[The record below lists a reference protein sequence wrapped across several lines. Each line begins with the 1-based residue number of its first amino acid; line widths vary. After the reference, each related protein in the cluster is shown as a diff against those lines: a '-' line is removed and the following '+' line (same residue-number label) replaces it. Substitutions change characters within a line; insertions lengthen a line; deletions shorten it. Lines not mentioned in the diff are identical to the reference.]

1 MDIYFDNSATTRCYD
16 SVRDIVV
23 KTMTEDFGNPS
34 SMHQKGVEG
43 EKYLKD
49 AAAIMA
55 KVLKVNEKE
64 IFFTSGGTE
73 SNNWALIGGAMANK
87 RAGNHII
94 TTAIEH
100 PAVSEPLRFLEEQG
114 YRVTRLG
121 VDADGVISLEEL
133 DAALTED
140 TIIVSTMYVNNEMG
154 AVQPVAEIARL
165 VHSKCPK
172 ALYHVDAI
180 QAFGK
185 YEIYPKRIG
194 IDLMSAS
201 GHKVHG
207 PKGVGLLYMSEKAKV
222 SPIILGGG
230 QQRGMRS
237 GTDNV
242 SAIAGFGAAV
252 KEIYQ
257 DRVKKNEYL
266 YDLKKYMIQRLSEL
280 ADVTVHGTHEDE
292 KSAPHI
298 INVSFVGVGS
308 EVMLHTLEDRSIY
321 VSAGSACSTHK
332 RSKSPTLTA
341 IGATKEQLDSSVRF
355 SFTEEN
361 TKEEVDTVIDV
372 LKQVVPMLR
381 RYRAH

>member
-1 MDIYFDNSATTRCYD
+1 MEIYFDNSATTKCYD
-16 SVRDIVV
+16 CVREIVV
-23 KTMTEDFGNPS
+23 KTLTEDFGNPS

-43 EKYLKD
+43 EKYLKE
-49 AAAIMA
+49 AAAIIA

-64 IFFTSGGTE
+64 IYFTSGGTE
-73 SNNWALIGGAMANK
+73 SNNWSLIGGAMANK

-100 PAVSEPLRFLEEQG
+100 PAVSEPVRFLEEQG
-114 YRVTRLG
+114 FRVTRLG
-121 VDADGVISLEEL
+121 VDADGIISLDEL
-133 DAALTED
+133 EAALTED

-154 AVQPVAEIARL
+154 AVQPVEEIAKL

-185 YEIYPKRIG
+185 YEIYPKRMG

-207 PKGVGLLYMSEKAKV
+207 PKGVGLLYMNEKAKV

-242 SAIAGFGAAV
+242 SSIAGFGQAV
-252 KEIYQ
+252 KEIYKN
-257 DRVKKNEYL
+257 RSEKNEYL

-280 ADVTVHGTHEDE
+280 EDVVIHGNREDA

-308 EVMLHTLEDRSIY
+308 EVMLHTLEDRGIY

-332 RSKSPTLTA
+332 RSKSPSLTA
-341 IGATKEQLDSSVRF
+341 IGATNEQIDSSVRF

-361 TKEEVDTVIDV
+361 TKDEVDMVIDV
-372 LKQVVPMLR
+372 LKQVLPMLR

>member
-1 MDIYFDNSATTRCYD
+1 MEIYFDNSATTKCYD

-23 KTMTEDFGNPS
+23 KTLTEDFGNPS
-34 SMHQKGVEG
+34 SMHQKGVDG

-49 AAAIMA
+49 AAAIFA
-55 KVLKVNEKE
+55 KILKVHEKE

-73 SNNWALIGGAMANK
+73 SNNWALFGGAMANR

-100 PAVSEPLRFLEEQG
+100 PAVLEPVRFLETQG
-114 YRVTRLG
+114 FRVTVLS
-121 VDADGVISLEEL
+121 VDENGIISLKELEE
-133 DAALTED
+133 ALTED

-154 AVQPVAEIARL
+154 AVQPVEAIAKL
-165 VHSKCPK
+165 VHEKCPK

-185 YEIYPKRIG
+185 YEIFPKRMG
-194 IDLMSAS
+194 IDLLSAS

-207 PKGVGLLYMSEKAKV
+207 PKGVGLLYMNEKVKV
-222 SPIILGGG
+222 LPIIYGGG
-230 QQRGMRS
+230 QQKGMRS

-242 SAIAGFGAAV
+242 PAIAGFGQAV

-257 DRVKKNEYL
+257 NREEKNQYL
-266 YDLKKYMIQRLSEL
+266 YELKEYMIERLREIEN
-280 ADVTVHGTHEDE
+280 VTIYGNHDRGI
-292 KSAPHI
+292 SAPHI
-298 INVSFVGVGS
+298 VNVSFNGVGS
-308 EVMLHTLEDRSIY
+308 EVMLHTLEDKKIY

-332 RSKSPTLTA
+332 RAKSPTLTA
-341 IGATKEQLDSSVRF
+341 IGAEKEGLNSSVRF

-361 TKEEVDTVIDV
+361 TKEEIDIVIDV

>member
-1 MDIYFDNSATTRCYD
+1 MDIYFDNSATTKCYG

-23 KTMTEDFGNPS
+23 KTLMEDFGNPS

-43 EKYLKD
+43 EKYLKE
-49 AAAIMA
+49 AAAIIA

-73 SNNWALIGGAMANK
+73 SNNWSLIGGAMANK
-87 RAGNHII
+87 RSGNHVI

-100 PAVSEPLRFLEEQG
+100 PAVSEPVRFLEEQG
-114 YRVTRLG
+114 FRVTRLG
-121 VDADGVISLEEL
+121 VDADGIISLEEL
-133 DAALTED
+133 EEALTED
-140 TIIVSTMYVNNEMG
+140 TILVSTMYVNNEMG
-154 AVQPVAEIARL
+154 AVQPIEKIAKL
-165 VHSKCPK
+165 VHEKCPK

-185 YEIYPKRIG
+185 YEIYPKRMG

-207 PKGVGLLYMSEKAKV
+207 PKGVGLLYMNEKAKV

-242 SAIAGFGAAV
+242 PSIAGFGQAV
-252 KEIYQ
+252 KEIYR
-257 DRVKKNEYL
+257 DRSEKNQYL
-266 YDLKKYMIQRLSEL
+266 YELKKYMIQRLSEL
-280 ADVTVHGTHEDE
+280 EDTVIHGNREDT

-308 EVMLHTLEDRSIY
+308 EVMLHTLEDRGIY

-332 RSKSPTLTA
+332 RSKSPSLTA
-341 IGATKEQLDSSVRF
+341 IGAAPEEIDSSVRF

-372 LKQVVPMLR
+372 LKQVLPLLR

>member
-1 MDIYFDNSATTRCYD
+1 MEIYFDNSATTKCYD
-16 SVRDIVV
+16 CVREIVV
-23 KTMTEDFGNPS
+23 KTLTEDFGNPS

-43 EKYLKD
+43 EKYLKE
-49 AAAIMA
+49 AAAIIA

-64 IFFTSGGTE
+64 IYFTSGGTE
-73 SNNWALIGGAMANK
+73 SNNWSLIGGAMANK

-100 PAVSEPLRFLEEQG
+100 PAVSEPVRFLEEQG
-114 YRVTRLG
+114 FRVTRLG
-121 VDADGVISLEEL
+121 VDADGIISLDEL
-133 DAALTED
+133 EAALTED

-154 AVQPVAEIARL
+154 AVQPVEEIAKL

-185 YEIYPKRIG
+185 YEIYPKRMG

-207 PKGVGLLYMSEKAKV
+207 PKGVGLLYMNEKAKV

-242 SAIAGFGAAV
+242 SSIAGFGQAV
-252 KEIYQ
+252 KEIY
-257 DRVKKNEYL
+257 KNRSEKNGYL

-280 ADVTVHGTHEDE
+280 EDVVIHGNREDT

-308 EVMLHTLEDRSIY
+308 EVMLHTLEDRGIY

-332 RSKSPTLTA
+332 RSKSPSLTA
-341 IGATKEQLDSSVRF
+341 IGATNEQIDSSVRF

-361 TKEEVDTVIDV
+361 TKEEVDMVIDV
-372 LKQVVPMLR
+372 LKQVLPMLR

>member
-1 MDIYFDNSATTRCYD
+1 MEIYFDNSATTRCYD
-16 SVRDIVV
+16 SVKEIVV
-23 KTMTEDFGNPS
+23 KTLMEDFGNPS

-43 EKYLKD
+43 ENYLKE
-49 AAAIMA
+49 AVSIIA

-100 PAVSEPLRFLEEQG
+100 PAVSEPIRFLEEQG
-114 YRVTRLG
+114 FRVTRLG
-121 VDADGVISLEEL
+121 VDADGVISLDEL
-133 DAALTED
+133 ESALTED
-140 TIIVSTMYVNNEMG
+140 TIMVSTMYVNNEMG
-154 AVQPVAEIARL
+154 AVQPVEAIARL
-165 VHSKCPK
+165 VHQKCPK

-185 YEIYPKRIG
+185 YEIYPKRTG

-207 PKGVGLLYMSEKAKV
+207 PKGVGLLYVNEKVKV

-242 SAIAGFGAAV
+242 SAIAGFGQAV
-252 KEIYQ
+252 KVIY
-257 DRVKKNEYL
+257 KNRSEKNAYL
-266 YDLKKYMIQRLSEL
+266 YELKKYMIGRLSEL
-280 ADVTVHGTHEDE
+280 DDVVIHGSREDT

-308 EVMLHTLEDRSIY
+308 EVMLHTLEDRQIY

-332 RSKSPTLTA
+332 RARSATLTA
-341 IGATKEQLDSSVRF
+341 IKAASEQMDSAVRF

-372 LKQVVPMLR
+372 LKQVLPMLR

>member
-1 MDIYFDNSATTRCYD
+1 MEIYFDNSATTKCYE

-23 KTMTEDFGNPS
+23 KTLMDDFGNPS

-43 EKYLKD
+43 ENYLKE
-49 AAAIMA
+49 ATAIIA

-64 IFFTSGGTE
+64 VFFTSGGTE
-73 SNNWALIGGAMANK
+73 SNNWSLIGGAMANK
-87 RAGNHII
+87 RSGNHII

-100 PAVSEPLRFLEEQG
+100 PAVSEPVRFLEEQG
-114 YRVTRLG
+114 FRVTRLG
-121 VDADGVISLEEL
+121 VDADGIISMEEL
-133 DAALTED
+133 EQALTED
-140 TIIVSTMYVNNEMG
+140 TILVSTMYVNNEMG
-154 AVQPVAEIARL
+154 AVQPVEAIAKL
-165 VHSKCPK
+165 VHAKCPK

-185 YEIYPKRIG
+185 YEIYPKRMG

-207 PKGVGLLYMSEKAKV
+207 PKGVGLLYMNEKAKV

-242 SAIAGFGAAV
+242 PSIAGFGQAV
-252 KEIYQ
+252 KEIY
-257 DRVKKNEYL
+257 KNRSEKNAYL

-280 ADVTVHGTHEDE
+280 DDVVIHGNREDA

-308 EVMLHTLEDRSIY
+308 EVMLHTLEDRGIY

-332 RSKSPTLTA
+332 RSKSPSLTA
-341 IGATKEQLDSSVRF
+341 IGASGEEIDSSVRF

-361 TKEEVDTVIDV
+361 TKEEVDTVMDV
-372 LKQVVPMLR
+372 LKQVLPMLR

>member
-1 MDIYFDNSATTRCYD
+1 MEIYFDNSATTKCYD

-23 KTMTEDFGNPS
+23 KTLIEDFGNPS

-43 EKYLKD
+43 EQYLKD
-49 AAAIMA
+49 AAAIFA
-55 KVLKVNEKE
+55 KVLKVQEKE
-64 IFFTSGGTE
+64 IYFTSGGTE
-73 SNNWALIGGAMANK
+73 SNNWALFGAAMANK

-94 TTAIEH
+94 TTVIEH
-100 PAVSEPLRFLEEQG
+100 PAVSEPIRFLESQG
-114 YRVTRLG
+114 FRVTLLP
-121 VDADGVISLEEL
+121 VDKNGIISLEKLEES
-133 DAALTED
+133 LTDD

-154 AVQPVAEIARL
+154 AVQPVEAIAKL
-165 VHSKCPK
+165 VHEKCPK

-194 IDLMSAS
+194 IDLLSAS

-222 SPIILGGG
+222 LPIIYGGG
-230 QQRGMRS
+230 QQKGMRS

-242 SAIAGFGAAV
+242 SAIAGFGQAV

-257 DRVKKNEYL
+257 NREAKNTYL
-266 YDLKKYMIQRLSEL
+266 YELKEYMIQRLSEIEN
-280 ADVTVHGTHEDE
+280 VSIHGCHERSI
-292 KSAPHI
+292 SAPHI
-298 INVSFVGVGS
+298 VNAAFNGIGS
-308 EVMLHTLEDRSIY
+308 EVMLHTLEDRQIY

-332 RSKSPTLTA
+332 RAKSPTLTA
-341 IGATKEQLDSSVRF
+341 IGANIEELNSSVRF

-361 TKEEVDTVIDV
+361 TKEEVDKVIEV

>member
-1 MDIYFDNSATTRCYD
+1 MEIYFDNSATTRCYD
-16 SVRDIVV
+16 CVKEIVV
-23 KTMTEDFGNPS
+23 KTLMEDFGNPS

-43 EKYLKD
+43 ENYLKE
-49 AAAIMA
+49 AASIIA

-100 PAVSEPLRFLEEQG
+100 PAVSEPIRFLEEQG
-114 YRVTRLG
+114 FRVTRLG
-121 VDADGVISLEEL
+121 VDADGVISLDEL
-133 DAALTED
+133 ESALTED
-140 TIIVSTMYVNNEMG
+140 TILVSTMYVNNEMG
-154 AVQPVAEIARL
+154 AVQPVEAIARL
-165 VHSKCPK
+165 VHQKCPR

-185 YEIYPKRIG
+185 YEIYPKRTG

-207 PKGVGLLYMSEKAKV
+207 PKGVGLLYMNEKAKV

-242 SAIAGFGAAV
+242 SAIAGFGQAV
-252 KEIYQ
+252 KEIY
-257 DRVKKNEYL
+257 KNRSEKNAYL
-266 YDLKKYMIQRLSEL
+266 YELKKYMIGRLSEL
-280 ADVTVHGTHEDE
+280 DNVVIHGSREDT

-308 EVMLHTLEDRSIY
+308 EVMLHTLEDRQIY

-332 RSKSPTLTA
+332 RARSSTLTA
-341 IGATKEQLDSSVRF
+341 IGAAAAQMDSAVRF

-361 TKEEVDTVIDV
+361 TKEEVDTVIDI
-372 LKQVVPMLR
+372 LKQVLPMLR

>member
-1 MDIYFDNSATTRCYD
+1 MEIYFDNSATTKCYE

-23 KTMTEDFGNPS
+23 KTLMDDFGNPS

-43 EKYLKD
+43 ENYLKE
-49 AAAIMA
+49 AAAIIA

-64 IFFTSGGTE
+64 VFFTSGGTE
-73 SNNWALIGGAMANK
+73 SNNWSLIGGAMANK
-87 RAGNHII
+87 RSGNHII

-100 PAVSEPLRFLEEQG
+100 PAVSEPVRFLEEQG
-114 YRVTRLG
+114 FRVTRLG
-121 VDADGVISLEEL
+121 VDADGIISMEEL
-133 DAALTED
+133 EQALTED
-140 TIIVSTMYVNNEMG
+140 TILVSTMYVNNEMG
-154 AVQPVAEIARL
+154 AVQPVEAIAKL
-165 VHSKCPK
+165 VHAKCPK

-185 YEIYPKRIG
+185 YEIYPKRMG

-207 PKGVGLLYMSEKAKV
+207 PKGVGLLYMNEKAKV

-242 SAIAGFGAAV
+242 PSIAGFGQAV
-252 KEIYQ
+252 KEIY
-257 DRVKKNEYL
+257 KNRSEKNAYL

-280 ADVTVHGTHEDE
+280 DDVVIHGNREDA

-308 EVMLHTLEDRSIY
+308 EVMLHTLEDRGIY

-332 RSKSPTLTA
+332 RSKSPSLTA
-341 IGATKEQLDSSVRF
+341 IGASGEEIDSSVRF

-372 LKQVVPMLR
+372 LKQVLPMLR

>member
-1 MDIYFDNSATTRCYD
+1 MEIYFDNSATTKCYD
-16 SVRDIVV
+16 CVRDIVV
-23 KTMTEDFGNPS
+23 KTLMEDFGNPS
-34 SMHQKGVEG
+34 AMHQKGVEG
-43 EKYLKD
+43 ERYLKE
-49 AAAIMA
+49 AAGIFAR
-55 KVLKVNEKE
+55 VLKVNEKE
-64 IFFTSGGTE
+64 IYFTSGGTE

-100 PAVSEPLRFLEEQG
+100 PAVSEPVRFLEEQG

-121 VDADGVISLEEL
+121 VDADGMISLKELEE
-133 DAALTED
+133 ALTED

-154 AVQPVAEIARL
+154 AVQQVEEIASL
-165 VHSKCPK
+165 VHEKCPK

-185 YEIYPKRIG
+185 YEIYPKRMG
-194 IDLMSAS
+194 IDLLSAS

-207 PKGVGLLYMSEKAKV
+207 PKGVGLLYVNEKVRV

-257 DRVKKNEYL
+257 NRTEKNAYL
-266 YDLKKYMIQRLSEL
+266 YDLKKYMLQKLREL
-280 ADVTVHGTHEDE
+280 DNVVIHGTHEDA

-298 INVSFVGVGS
+298 INVSFIGVGS
-308 EVMLHTLEDRSIY
+308 EVMLHTLEDRGIY

-341 IGATKEQLDSSVRF
+341 IGAAKEELDSAVRF

-372 LKQVVPMLR
+372 LKQVLPMLR

>member
-1 MDIYFDNSATTRCYD
+1 MEIYFDNSATTRCYD
-16 SVRDIVV
+16 SVKEIVV
-23 KTMTEDFGNPS
+23 KTLTEDFGNPS

-49 AAAIMA
+49 AAAIVA

-73 SNNWALIGGAMANK
+73 SNNWALVGGAMANK

-100 PAVSEPLRFLEEQG
+100 PAVSEPVRFLEEQG
-114 YRVTRLG
+114 FRVTRLG
-121 VDADGVISLEEL
+121 VDADGIISIKDLE
-133 DAALTED
+133 DALTED

-154 AVQPVAEIARL
+154 AVQPVEEIAKL

-185 YEIYPKRIG
+185 YEIYPKRMG
-194 IDLMSAS
+194 IDLLSAS

-207 PKGVGLLYMSEKAKV
+207 PKGVGLLYMSDKVKV

-242 SAIAGFGAAV
+242 SAIAGFGQAV

-257 DRVKKNEYL
+257 NRTEKNVYL
-266 YDLKKYMIQRLSEL
+266 YELKKYMLQRLSEL
-280 ADVTVHGTHEDE
+280 DDVVIHGSHEDT

-298 INVSFVGVGS
+298 INASFVGVGS
-308 EVMLHTLEDRSIY
+308 EVMLHTLEDRGIY

-332 RSKSPTLTA
+332 RSKSPSLTA
-341 IGATKEQLDSSVRF
+341 IGATKEQLDSAVRF

-361 TKEEVDTVIDV
+361 TKEEVDTVMEV
-372 LKQVVPMLR
+372 LKQVLPMLR

>member
-1 MDIYFDNSATTRCYD
+1 MEIYFDNSATTKCYE

-23 KTMTEDFGNPS
+23 KTLMDDFGNPS

-43 EKYLKD
+43 ENYLKE
-49 AAAIMA
+49 AAAIIA

-64 IFFTSGGTE
+64 VFFTSGGTE
-73 SNNWALIGGAMANK
+73 SNNWSLIGGAMANK
-87 RAGNHII
+87 RSGNHII

-100 PAVSEPLRFLEEQG
+100 PAVSEPVRFLEEQG
-114 YRVTRLG
+114 FRVTRLG
-121 VDADGVISLEEL
+121 VDADGIIFMEEL
-133 DAALTED
+133 EQALTED
-140 TIIVSTMYVNNEMG
+140 TILVSTMYVNNEMG
-154 AVQPVAEIARL
+154 AVQPVEAIAKL
-165 VHSKCPK
+165 VHEKCPK

-185 YEIYPKRIG
+185 YEIYPKRMG

-207 PKGVGLLYMSEKAKV
+207 PKGVGLLYMNEKAKV

-242 SAIAGFGAAV
+242 PSIAGFGQAV
-252 KEIYQ
+252 KEIY
-257 DRVKKNEYL
+257 KNRSEKNGYL

-280 ADVTVHGTHEDE
+280 DDVVIHGNREDA

-308 EVMLHTLEDRSIY
+308 EVMLHTLEDRGIY

-332 RSKSPTLTA
+332 RSKSPSLTA
-341 IGATKEQLDSSVRF
+341 IGASSEEIDSSVRF

-361 TKEEVDTVIDV
+361 TKKEVDTVMDV
-372 LKQVVPMLR
+372 LKQVLPMLR

>member
-1 MDIYFDNSATTRCYD
+1 MEIYFDNSATTRCYD
-16 SVRDIVV
+16 SVKEIVV
-23 KTMTEDFGNPS
+23 KTLIEDFGNPS

-49 AAAIMA
+49 AAAIFA

-100 PAVSEPLRFLEEQG
+100 PAVSEPVRFLEEQG

-121 VDADGVISLEEL
+121 VDGDGIISMKELE
-133 DAALTED
+133 DALTED

-154 AVQPVAEIARL
+154 AVQPVEEIAKL

-185 YEIYPKRIG
+185 YEIYPKRMG

-207 PKGVGLLYMSEKAKV
+207 PKGVGLLYMSDKAKV

-242 SAIAGFGAAV
+242 SAIAGFGQAV
-252 KEIYQ
+252 KEIY
-257 DRVKKNEYL
+257 KNRAEKNAYL
-266 YDLKKYMIQRLSEL
+266 YELKKYMLQRLSEL
-280 ADVTVHGTHEDE
+280 DGVVVHGSHEDV

-298 INVSFVGVGS
+298 INASFVGVGS
-308 EVMLHTLEDRSIY
+308 EVMLHTLEDRGIY

-332 RSKSPTLTA
+332 RSKSPSLTA
-341 IGATKEQLDSSVRF
+341 VGATKEQLDSAVRF

-361 TKEEVDTVIDV
+361 TKEEVDVVMEV
-372 LKQVVPMLR
+372 LKQVLPMLR

>member
-1 MDIYFDNSATTRCYD
+1 MEIYFDNSATTKCYE
-16 SVRDIVV
+16 SVCDIVV
-23 KTMTEDFGNPS
+23 KTLMEDFGNPS

-43 EKYLKD
+43 ENYLKE
-49 AAAIMA
+49 AAAIIA

-73 SNNWALIGGAMANK
+73 SNNWSLIGGAMANK
-87 RAGNHII
+87 RSGNHII

-100 PAVSEPLRFLEEQG
+100 PAVSEPVRFLEEQG
-114 YRVTRLG
+114 FRVTRLG
-121 VDADGVISLEEL
+121 VDADGIISMEEL
-133 DAALTED
+133 EQALTED
-140 TIIVSTMYVNNEMG
+140 TILVSTMYVNNEMG
-154 AVQPVAEIARL
+154 AVQPVEKIARL
-165 VHSKCPK
+165 IHEKSPK

-207 PKGVGLLYMSEKAKV
+207 PKGVGLLYMNEKAKV

-242 SAIAGFGAAV
+242 PSIAGFGQAV

-257 DRVKKNEYL
+257 NRSGKNQYL
-266 YDLKKYMIQRLSEL
+266 YELKKYMIQRLAEL
-280 ADVTVHGTHEDE
+280 DDTVIHGNREDS

-298 INVSFVGVGS
+298 VNVSFVGVGS
-308 EVMLHTLEDRSIY
+308 EVMLHTLEDRGIY

-332 RSKSPTLTA
+332 RAKSPSLTA
-341 IGATKEQLDSSVRF
+341 IGASSEEIDSSVRF

-372 LKQVVPMLR
+372 LKQVLPLLR

>member
-1 MDIYFDNSATTRCYD
+1 MEIYFDNSATTKCYD
-16 SVRDIVV
+16 CVREIVV
-23 KTMTEDFGNPS
+23 KTLTEDFGNPS

-43 EKYLKD
+43 EKYLKE
-49 AAAIMA
+49 AAAIIA

-64 IFFTSGGTE
+64 IYFTSGGTE
-73 SNNWALIGGAMANK
+73 SNNWSLIGGAMANK

-100 PAVSEPLRFLEEQG
+100 PAVSEPVRFLEEQG
-114 YRVTRLG
+114 FRVTRLG
-121 VDADGVISLEEL
+121 VDADGIISLDEL
-133 DAALTED
+133 EAALTED

-154 AVQPVAEIARL
+154 AVQPVEEIAKL

-185 YEIYPKRIG
+185 YEIYPKRMG

-207 PKGVGLLYMSEKAKV
+207 PKGVGLLYMNEKAKV

-242 SAIAGFGAAV
+242 SSIAGFGQAV
-252 KEIYQ
+252 KEFYKT
-257 DRVKKNEYL
+257 RSEKNEYL

-280 ADVTVHGTHEDE
+280 EDVVIHGNREDA

-308 EVMLHTLEDRSIY
+308 EVMLHTLEDRGIY

-332 RSKSPTLTA
+332 RSKSPSLTA
-341 IGATKEQLDSSVRF
+341 IGATNEQIDSSVRF

-361 TKEEVDTVIDV
+361 TKEEVDMVIDV
-372 LKQVVPMLR
+372 LKQVLPMLR

>member
-1 MDIYFDNSATTRCYD
+1 MEIYFDNSATTKCYD
-16 SVRDIVV
+16 CVREIVV
-23 KTMTEDFGNPS
+23 KTLTEDFGNPS

-43 EKYLKD
+43 EKYLKE
-49 AAAIMA
+49 AAAIIA

-64 IFFTSGGTE
+64 IYFTSGGTE
-73 SNNWALIGGAMANK
+73 SNNWSLIGGAMANK

-100 PAVSEPLRFLEEQG
+100 PAVSEPVRFLEEQG
-114 YRVTRLG
+114 FRVTRLG
-121 VDADGVISLEEL
+121 VDADGIISLDEL
-133 DAALTED
+133 EAALTED

-154 AVQPVAEIARL
+154 AVQPVEEIAKL

-185 YEIYPKRIG
+185 YEIYPKRMG

-207 PKGVGLLYMSEKAKV
+207 PKGVGLLYMNEKAKV

-242 SAIAGFGAAV
+242 SSIAGFGQAV
-252 KEIYQ
+252 KEIYKN
-257 DRVKKNEYL
+257 RSEKNEYL

-280 ADVTVHGTHEDE
+280 EDVVIHGNREDA

-308 EVMLHTLEDRSIY
+308 EVMLHTLEDRGIY

-332 RSKSPTLTA
+332 RSKSPSLTA
-341 IGATKEQLDSSVRF
+341 IGATNEQIDSSVRF

-361 TKEEVDTVIDV
+361 TKEEVDMVIDV
-372 LKQVVPMLR
+372 LKQVLPMLR

>member
-1 MDIYFDNSATTRCYD
+1 MEIYFDNSATTKCYE

-23 KTMTEDFGNPS
+23 KTLMEDFGNPS

-43 EKYLKD
+43 ENYLKE
-49 AAAIMA
+49 AAAIIA

-64 IFFTSGGTE
+64 VFFTSGGTE
-73 SNNWALIGGAMANK
+73 SNNWSLIGGAMANK
-87 RAGNHII
+87 RSGNHII

-100 PAVSEPLRFLEEQG
+100 PAVSEPVRFLEEQG
-114 YRVTRLG
+114 FRVTRLG
-121 VDADGVISLEEL
+121 VDADGIISMEEL
-133 DAALTED
+133 EQALTED
-140 TIIVSTMYVNNEMG
+140 TILVSTMYVNNEMG
-154 AVQPVAEIARL
+154 AVQPVEAIAKL
-165 VHSKCPK
+165 VHAKCPK

-185 YEIYPKRIG
+185 YEIYPKRMG

-207 PKGVGLLYMSEKAKV
+207 PKGVGLLYMNEKAKV

-242 SAIAGFGAAV
+242 PSIAGFGQAV
-252 KEIYQ
+252 KEIY
-257 DRVKKNEYL
+257 KNRSEKNAYL

-280 ADVTVHGTHEDE
+280 DDVVIHGNREDA

-308 EVMLHTLEDRSIY
+308 EVMLHTLEDRGIY

-332 RSKSPTLTA
+332 RSKSPSLTA
-341 IGATKEQLDSSVRF
+341 IGASGPEIDSSVRF

-361 TKEEVDTVIDV
+361 TKEEVDTVMDV
-372 LKQVVPMLR
+372 LKQVLPMLR

>member
-1 MDIYFDNSATTRCYD
+1 MEIYFDNSATTRCYD
-16 SVRDIVV
+16 SVRDIMV
-23 KTMTEDFGNPS
+23 KTLTEDFGNPS

-43 EKYLKD
+43 EQYLKD
-49 AAAIMA
+49 AAAIFA
-55 KVLKVNEKE
+55 KVLKVREKE

-100 PAVSEPLRFLEEQG
+100 PAVSEPVHFLEGQG
-114 YRVTRLG
+114 FRVTVLP
-121 VDADGVISLEEL
+121 VDKNGIISLETLEEN
-133 DAALTED
+133 LTDD
-140 TIIVSTMYVNNEMG
+140 TILVSTMYVNNEMG
-154 AVQPVAEIARL
+154 AVQPIEAIAKL
-165 VHSKCPK
+165 VHEKCPK

-185 YEIYPKRIG
+185 YEIYPKRMG

-207 PKGVGLLYMSEKAKV
+207 PKGVGLFYMDERAKV
-222 SPIILGGG
+222 LPIIYGGG

-242 SAIAGFGAAV
+242 TAIAGFGQAV

-257 DRVKKNEYL
+257 NRAEKNQYL
-266 YDLKKYMIQRLSEL
+266 YELKEYMIQRLSEIEN
-280 ADVTVHGTHEDE
+280 VSIHGCHERSI
-292 KSAPHI
+292 SAPHI
-298 INVSFVGVGS
+298 VNVAFNGIGS
-308 EVMLHTLEDRSIY
+308 EVMLHTLEDRKIY

-332 RSKSPTLTA
+332 RAKSPTLTA
-341 IGATKEQLDSSVRF
+341 IGANAEELNSSVRF

-361 TKEEVDTVIDV
+361 TKEEIDTVIEL
-372 LKQVVPMLR
+372 LKKVVPMLR

>member
-1 MDIYFDNSATTRCYD
+1 MEIYFDNSATTKCYE

-23 KTMTEDFGNPS
+23 KTLMDDFGNPS

-43 EKYLKD
+43 ENYLKE
-49 AAAIMA
+49 AAAIIA

-64 IFFTSGGTE
+64 VFFTSGGTE
-73 SNNWALIGGAMANK
+73 SNNWSLIGGAMANK
-87 RAGNHII
+87 RSGNHII

-100 PAVSEPLRFLEEQG
+100 PAVSEPVRFLEEQG
-114 YRVTRLG
+114 FRITRLG
-121 VDADGVISLEEL
+121 VDADGIISLEEL
-133 DAALTED
+133 EQALTDD
-140 TIIVSTMYVNNEMG
+140 TILVSTMYVNNEMG
-154 AVQPVAEIARL
+154 AVQPVEAIAKL
-165 VHSKCPK
+165 IHEKCPK

-185 YEIYPKRIG
+185 YEIYPKRMG

-242 SAIAGFGAAV
+242 PSIAGFGQAV
-252 KEIYQ
+252 KEIYKN
-257 DRVKKNEYL
+257 RSEKNEYL

-280 ADVTVHGTHEDE
+280 DDVVIHGNREDA

-308 EVMLHTLEDRSIY
+308 EVMLHTLEDRGIY

-332 RSKSPTLTA
+332 RSKSPSLTA
-341 IGATKEQLDSSVRF
+341 IGASGAEIDSSVRF

-361 TKEEVDTVIDV
+361 TKEEVDTVMDV
-372 LKQVVPMLR
+372 LKQVLPMLR

>member
-1 MDIYFDNSATTRCYD
+1 MEIYFDNSATTKCYE

-23 KTMTEDFGNPS
+23 KTLMDDFGNPS
-34 SMHQKGVEG
+34 SMHQKGVVG
-43 EKYLKD
+43 ENYLKE
-49 AAAIMA
+49 AAAIIA

-73 SNNWALIGGAMANK
+73 SNNWSLIGGAMANK
-87 RAGNHII
+87 RSGNHII

-100 PAVSEPLRFLEEQG
+100 PAVSEPVRFLEEQG
-114 YRVTRLG
+114 FRVTRLG
-121 VDADGVISLEEL
+121 VDADGIISMEEL
-133 DAALTED
+133 EQALTED
-140 TIIVSTMYVNNEMG
+140 TILVSTMYVNNEMG
-154 AVQPVAEIARL
+154 AVQPVEAIAKL
-165 VHSKCPK
+165 VHEKCPK

-185 YEIYPKRIG
+185 YEIYPKRMG

-207 PKGVGLLYMSEKAKV
+207 PKGVGLLYMNEKAKV

-242 SAIAGFGAAV
+242 PSIAGFGQAV
-252 KEIYQ
+252 KEIYKN
-257 DRVKKNEYL
+257 RFEKNEYL

-280 ADVTVHGTHEDE
+280 DDVVIHGNREDA

-308 EVMLHTLEDRSIY
+308 EVMLHTLEDRGIY

-332 RSKSPTLTA
+332 RSKSPSLTA
-341 IGATKEQLDSSVRF
+341 IGASVEEIDSSVRF

-361 TKEEVDTVIDV
+361 AKEEVDTVVDV
-372 LKQVVPMLR
+372 LKQVLPMLR

>member
-1 MDIYFDNSATTRCYD
+1 
-16 SVRDIVV
+16 
-23 KTMTEDFGNPS
+23 
-34 SMHQKGVEG
+34 
-43 EKYLKD
+43 
-49 AAAIMA
+49 
-55 KVLKVNEKE
+55 
-64 IFFTSGGTE
+64 
-73 SNNWALIGGAMANK
+73 
-87 RAGNHII
+87 
-94 TTAIEH
+94 
-100 PAVSEPLRFLEEQG
+100 
-114 YRVTRLG
+114 
-121 VDADGVISLEEL
+121 
-133 DAALTED
+133 
-140 TIIVSTMYVNNEMG
+140 MG
-154 AVQPVAEIARL
+154 AVQPDEENAKL

-185 YEIYPKRIG
+185 YEIYPKRMG

-207 PKGVGLLYMSEKAKV
+207 PKGVGLLYMNEKAKV

-242 SAIAGFGAAV
+242 SSIAGFGQAV
-252 KEIYQ
+252 KEIYKN
-257 DRVKKNEYL
+257 RSEKNEYL

-280 ADVTVHGTHEDE
+280 EDVVIHGNREDA

-308 EVMLHTLEDRSIY
+308 EVMLHTLEDRGIY

-332 RSKSPTLTA
+332 RTKSPTLTA
-341 IGATKEQLDSSVRF
+341 IGATNEQIDSSVRF

-361 TKEEVDTVIDV
+361 TKEEVDMVIDV
-372 LKQVVPMLR
+372 LKQVLPMLR

>member
-1 MDIYFDNSATTRCYD
+1 MEIYFDNSATTKCYK

-23 KTMTEDFGNPS
+23 KTLMEDFGNPS

-43 EKYLKD
+43 ENYLKD
-49 AAAIMA
+49 AAAIIA

-64 IFFTSGGTE
+64 VFFTSGGTE
-73 SNNWALIGGAMANK
+73 SNNWSLIGGAMANK
-87 RAGNHII
+87 RSGNHII

-100 PAVSEPLRFLEEQG
+100 PAVSEPVRFLEEQG
-114 YRVTRLG
+114 FRVTRLG
-121 VDADGVISLEEL
+121 VDADGIISLEEL
-133 DAALTED
+133 EQALTED
-140 TIIVSTMYVNNEMG
+140 TILVSTMYVNNEMG
-154 AVQPVAEIARL
+154 AVQPVEAIAKL
-165 VHSKCPK
+165 VHAKCPK

-185 YEIYPKRIG
+185 YEIYPKRMG

-207 PKGVGLLYMSEKAKV
+207 PKGVGLLYMNEKAKV

-242 SAIAGFGAAV
+242 PSIAGFGQAV
-252 KEIYQ
+252 KEIY
-257 DRVKKNEYL
+257 KNRSEKNAYL

-280 ADVTVHGTHEDE
+280 EDVVIHGNREDE

-308 EVMLHTLEDRSIY
+308 EVMLHTLEDRGIY

-332 RSKSPTLTA
+332 RSKSPSLTA
-341 IGATKEQLDSSVRF
+341 IGASGPEIDSSVRF

-361 TKEEVDTVIDV
+361 TKEEVDTVMDV
-372 LKQVVPMLR
+372 LKQVLPMLR

>member
-257 DRVKKNEYL
+257 DRAKKNEYL

-280 ADVTVHGTHEDE
+280 DDVAVHGTHEDE

-308 EVMLHTLEDRSIY
+308 EVMLHTLEDRGIY

>member
-16 SVRDIVV
+16 SVCKVV
-23 KTMTEDFGNPS
+23 QKTMREDFGNPS
-34 SMHQKGVEG
+34 SMHQKGVDG
-43 EKYLKD
+43 EKYMKN
-49 AAAIMA
+49 AAITLA
-55 KVLKVNEKE
+55 KVLKVQEKE

-73 SNNWALIGGAMANK
+73 SNNWALIGGTMANK
-87 RAGNHII
+87 RMGNHII

-100 PAVSEPLRFLEEQG
+100 PAVSEPVRFLEEQG
-114 YRVTRLG
+114 YRVTRLT
-121 VDADGVISLEEL
+121 VDTDGLISLEALAE
-133 DAALTED
+133 ALTED
-140 TIIVSTMYVNNEMG
+140 TILVSTMYVNNEIG
-154 AVQPVAEIARL
+154 SVQPIEEIAKM
-165 VHSKCPK
+165 VHEKCPR

-185 YEIYPKRIG
+185 YEIYPRRMG

-207 PKGVGLLYMSEKAKV
+207 PKGVGLLYISEKARIA
-222 SPIILGGG
+222 PMILGGG

-242 SAIAGFGAAV
+242 PAIAGLGAAV
-252 KEIYQ
+252 EEIYR
-257 DRVKKNEYL
+257 DRAEKNAHL
-266 YDLKKYMIQRLSEL
+266 YGLKEYMIERLKEL
-280 ADVTVHGTHEDE
+280 DEVVIHGCMERS

-298 INVSFVGVGS
+298 VNVSFVGIGS
-308 EVMLHTLEDRSIY
+308 EVMLHTLEDKGIY

-341 IGATKEQLDSSVRF
+341 IGVSKEQLDSSVRF
-355 SFTEEN
+355 SFSEEN
-361 TKEEVDTVIDV
+361 TKEEVDKVMCV
-372 LKQVVPMLR
+372 LKQVIPVLR